1 MFLQRQC
8 RDADSKGKRK
18 HGQMGAKTFRI
29 MMEENEGWG
38 AKSKR
43 SASRSF
49 LTSQFDE
56 LKSDIAA
63 LTKGV
68 AQQGTNESDQSQEG
82 DALAAGGTERAL
94 MIQLVSA
101 MKDVQDRL
109 KNLE

>member
-1 MFLQRQC
+1 
-8 RDADSKGKRK
+8 
-18 HGQMGAKTFRI
+18 MGAKTFRS

-63 LTKGV
+63 LKQGVEPKGTK
-68 AQQGTNESDQSQEG
+68 ESERSQED
-82 DALAAGGTERAL
+82 DASAADGTERVLAT
-94 MIQLVSA
+94 LVSA
-101 MKDVQDRL
+101 VKGIQDQ
-109 KNLE
+109 LEKL

>member
-1 MFLQRQC
+1 
-8 RDADSKGKRK
+8 
-18 HGQMGAKTFRI
+18 MGAKTFRS

-49 LTSQFDE
+49 LTSQLEE
-56 LKSDIAA
+56 LKSTIAT
-63 LTKGV
+63 LKDKVTPNDT
-68 AQQGTNESDQSQEG
+68 QESEQSQEA

-94 MIQLVSA
+94 MTLVSA
-101 MKDVQDRL
+101 VKDVQDRL

>member
-1 MFLQRQC
+1 
-8 RDADSKGKRK
+8 
-18 HGQMGAKTFRI
+18 MGAKTFRI

-43 SASRSF
+43 SASRLF

-68 AQQGTNESDQSQEG
+68 AQKGTNESDKSQED
-82 DALAAGGTERAL
+82 DASAADGTERVLAT
-94 MIQLVSA
+94 LVSA
-101 MKDVQDRL
+101 VKGIQDQL

>member
-8 RDADSKGKRK
+8 RDAESKGKRK

-38 AKSKR
+38 TKSKR

-68 AQQGTNESDQSQEG
+68 AQQGTNESDQSQED
-82 DALAAGGTERAL
+82 DASAADGTERVLAT
-94 MIQLVSA
+94 LVSA
-101 MKDVQDRL
+101 VKGIQDQL
-109 KNLE
+109 KEL

>member
-1 MFLQRQC
+1 
-8 RDADSKGKRK
+8 
-18 HGQMGAKTFRI
+18 MGAKTFRI

-43 SASRSF
+43 SASRLF

-56 LKSDIAA
+56 LKSEIAT
-63 LTKGV
+63 LKQGVEQKDTK
-68 AQQGTNESDQSQEG
+68 ESEQSQEG

-94 MIQLVSA
+94 MTLVSA
-101 MKDVQDRL
+101 VKGVQDRL

>member
-18 HGQMGAKTFRI
+18 HGQMGAKTFRS

-49 LTSQFDE
+49 LTSQLDE
-56 LKSDIAA
+56 LKSEIAT
-63 LTKGV
+63 LKQGVEQKDTK
-68 AQQGTNESDQSQEG
+68 ESERSQEG
-82 DALAAGGTERAL
+82 DALAADGTERAL
-94 MIQLVSA
+94 MTLVSA
-101 MKDVQDRL
+101 MKGIQDQL

>member
-1 MFLQRQC
+1 
-8 RDADSKGKRK
+8 
-18 HGQMGAKTFRI
+18 

-38 AKSKR
+38 TKSKR

-63 LTKGV
+63 LKQGV
-68 AQQGTNESDQSQEG
+68 APKGTKESEQSQED
-82 DALAAGGTERAL
+82 DALAADGTERVLVNLASAVKG
-94 MIQLVSA
+94 IQ
-101 MKDVQDRL
+101 DQL

>member
-1 MFLQRQC
+1 
-8 RDADSKGKRK
+8 
-18 HGQMGAKTFRI
+18 MGAKTFRS

-49 LTSQFDE
+49 LTSQFEE
-56 LKSDIAA
+56 LKSTIAT
-63 LTKGV
+63 LKDKVTPNDT
-68 AQQGTNESDQSQEG
+68 QESEQSQEV

-94 MIQLVSA
+94 MTLVSA
-101 MKDVQDRL
+101 VKGIQDQL

>member
-1 MFLQRQC
+1 
-8 RDADSKGKRK
+8 
-18 HGQMGAKTFRI
+18 

-49 LTSQFDE
+49 LTSQIEE
-56 LKSDIAA
+56 LKSTIATFKQGVEQKD
-63 LTKGV
+63 TK
-68 AQQGTNESDQSQEG
+68 ESEQSQEG

>member
-1 MFLQRQC
+1 
-8 RDADSKGKRK
+8 
-18 HGQMGAKTFRI
+18 

-49 LTSQFDE
+49 LTSQFEE
-56 LKSDIAA
+56 LKSTIAT
-63 LTKGV
+63 LKDKVTPNDT
-68 AQQGTNESDQSQEG
+68 QESEQSQEV